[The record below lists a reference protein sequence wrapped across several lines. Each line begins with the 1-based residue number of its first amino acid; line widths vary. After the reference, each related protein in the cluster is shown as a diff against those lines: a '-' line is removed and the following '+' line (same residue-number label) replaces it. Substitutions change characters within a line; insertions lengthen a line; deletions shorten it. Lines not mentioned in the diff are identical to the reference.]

1 MSANVNTTPS
11 TSFEKRLTNYG
22 GRKAIEY
29 RQRVQP
35 TLGAPNVSLGFNVP
49 PYARVI
55 HVAMSN
61 NAVATVTGTG
71 AGATADAI
79 HLVMYPITAATGATL
94 TAPPAT
100 VTVKS
105 VAVTNGSTSGILLG
119 SIGIGTSEGLGT
131 NAGKFRGLAIQEI
144 CTSPILA
151 KNPWSNE
158 AYLAL
163 VPGLISSGSFQ
174 VNGIAITSGFVF
186 GTGSVTG
193 SSTVAD
199 VFVTMYVETYDDNP
213 AF

>member
-1 MSANVNTTPS
+1 M
-11 TSFEKRLTNYG
+11 
-22 GRKAIEY
+22 
-29 RQRVQP
+29 
-35 TLGAPNVSLGFNVP
+35 GFNVP
-49 PYARVI
+49 AYARVI

-79 HLVMYPITAATGATL
+79 HLVMYPITAATGAVL

-105 VAVTNGSTSGILLG
+105 NAITNGSTSGILLG
-119 SIGIGTSEGLGT
+119 SIGIGTAEGLGT
-131 NAGKFRGLAIQEI
+131 NAGKFRGLAINEI
-144 CTSPILA
+144 CTNPIIA
-151 KNPWSNE
+151 KNPWSTP
-158 AYLAL
+158 AYLAV

-193 SSTVAD
+193 TNTVAD
-199 VFVTMYVETYDDNP
+199 LNVVMYVEVMDDSP
-213 AF
+213 SF